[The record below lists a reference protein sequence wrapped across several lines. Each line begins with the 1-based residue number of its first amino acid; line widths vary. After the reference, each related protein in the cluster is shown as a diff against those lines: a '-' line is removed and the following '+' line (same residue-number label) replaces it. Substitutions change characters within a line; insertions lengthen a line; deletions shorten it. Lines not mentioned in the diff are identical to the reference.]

1 MKLLT
6 FFGFLLLSASAASAQ
21 PVRDINDAQEAV
33 RAHIRDMQPLVEQ
46 MREVPFLLKMFA
58 DVQRDLA
65 EESQPFMALDRSL
78 RDLDDYESGATRRQA
93 VLDKEARSY
102 VQRTRTLLE
111 SARNG
116 APYGTL
122 TDLRE
127 KIHHNAI
134 HPIERRIIATN
145 RQIDIII
152 RGYESIAMQFRLL
165 ETANYGGL
173 ERLSMDPEKP

>member
-1 MKLLT
+1 MKLFT
-6 FFGFLLLSASAASAQ
+6 FFGFLLLSVSATAVSAQ

-33 RAHIRDMQPLVEQ
+33 RAQVRDMQPLVEQ
-46 MREVPFLLKMFA
+46 MSELPFLLKMFA
-58 DVQRDLA
+58 DVQRDL
-65 EESQPFMALDRSL
+65 
-78 RDLDDYESGATRRQA
+78 DDYEAGATRRQA
-93 VLDKEARSY
+93 VLDKEARTY

-145 RQIDIII
+145 RQLDIII